1 MFLLVLPPLIWP
13 FNLRDC
19 LNGACVFSARSIVSS
34 LTADLNSRLDMV
46 TKSSSQLSIYDL
58 KGMQGE
64 ILQGDNTQASVSS
77 HTHNKQVLFT
87 ARSSIAAA

>member
-1 MFLLVLPPLIWP
+1 M
-13 FNLRDC
+13 
-19 LNGACVFSARSIVSS
+19 FSARSIVSS

-77 HTHNKQVLFT
+77 HTQQTSLIHSEV
-87 ARSSIAAA
+87 

>member
-1 MFLLVLPPLIWP
+1 
-13 FNLRDC
+13 
-19 LNGACVFSARSIVSS
+19 
-34 LTADLNSRLDMV
+34 MV

-77 HTHNKQVLFT
+77 HTQQTSLIHSEV
-87 ARSSIAAA
+87 